1 MSNEPLTLVDAI
13 RHFADPDVTLSTMV
27 GLRWPEG
34 VCCPTCGSKDVRFIK
49 TRRMWECKAIH
60 PRRQFTAKVGT
71 IFEDSPLSLDKW
83 FVAIWMIA
91 NCKNGVSSYEVHRAI
106 GVTQKTA
113 WFMLHRIRLAMQAGT
128 LLKAEGM
135 KAEGEVEADE
145 TYVGGLAKNMHKH
158 KREQKVT
165 GTGGSGKTIV
175 MGILERGTEDK
186 SSKVRARVIEAT
198 TKAVL
203 HAEVRK
209 NVEPG
214 SALYTDEGG
223 GYRGLSKDYKHE
235 YVNHAVEYVRD
246 NVHTNGMENF
256 WSLLKR
262 GLKGTYIS
270 VEPYHLFRY
279 IDEQVFRFNER
290 KLSDF
295 GRFTSVLSWVSGLRL
310 TYKELIGNDGEA
322 LA

>member
-1 MSNEPLTLVDAI
+1 MSNEPLTLTDAI
-13 RHFADPDVTLSTMV
+13 RHFADPDVTLATMV

-34 VCCPTCGSKDVRFIK
+34 VCCPTCGATDVHFIK

-60 PRRQFTAKVGT
+60 SRRQFTAKVGT

-91 NCKNGVSSYEVHRAI
+91 NCKNGVSSYEIHRAI

-128 LLKAEGM
+128 LLKAEGD
-135 KAEGEVEADE
+135 VEADE
-145 TYVGGLAKNMHKH
+145 TFVGGLAKNMHKH
-158 KREQKVT
+158 KREQKIT
-165 GTGGSGKTIV
+165 GTGGAGKTIV
-175 MGILERGTEDK
+175 MGILERGTDGK
-186 SSKVRARVIEAT
+186 SSKVRARVVEST
-198 TKAVL
+198 QKAVL

-209 NVEPG
+209 HVEPG
-214 SALYTDEGG
+214 SALYTDAHG
-223 GYRGLSKDYKHE
+223 GYRGLSDSYKHE
-235 YVNHAVEYVRD
+235 FVDHAVEYVRD

-310 TYKELIGNDGEA
+310 TYKELIGDDEA
-322 LA
+322 TAPT

>member
-34 VCCPTCGSKDVRFIK
+34 VCCPTCGAKDVRFIK

-91 NCKNGVSSYEVHRAI
+91 NCKNGVSSYELHRAV

-128 LLKAEGM
+128 LLKAEGH
-135 KAEGEVEADE
+135 VEADE
-145 TYVGGLAKNMHKH
+145 TFVGGLAKNMHKH
-158 KREQKVT
+158 KREQKIT
-165 GTGGSGKTIV
+165 GTGGAGKAIV
-175 MGILERGTEDK
+175 MGILERGTDGK
-186 SSKVRARVIEAT
+186 SSKVRARTLEST
-198 TKAVL
+198 QKAVL

-209 NVEPG
+209 HVEPG
-214 SALYTDEGG
+214 SALYTDAHG
-223 GYRGLSKDYKHE
+223 GYRGLSDAYQHE
-235 YVNHAVEYVRD
+235 FVDHAVEYVRD

-279 IDEQVFRFNER
+279 LDEQVFRFNER

-310 TYKELIGNDGEA
+310 TYKELIGDDGEA